1 MFNIANT
8 WMKITRYIANR
19 KYFFS
24 CDKFY
29 NKKIKKTQIS
39 TLAFLSHII
48 IQKSRHIFN
57 EFTLICIIIS
67 FFNQIFSKIKIW
79 NFIRYCIERH
89 SKVKITQGIFLF

>member
-39 TLAFLSHII
+39 TLAFLSH
-48 IQKSRHIFN
+48 N
-57 EFTLICIIIS
+57 YPE
-67 FFNQIFSKIKIW
+67 IKTH
-79 NFIRYCIERH
+79 F
-89 SKVKITQGIFLF
+89 Q